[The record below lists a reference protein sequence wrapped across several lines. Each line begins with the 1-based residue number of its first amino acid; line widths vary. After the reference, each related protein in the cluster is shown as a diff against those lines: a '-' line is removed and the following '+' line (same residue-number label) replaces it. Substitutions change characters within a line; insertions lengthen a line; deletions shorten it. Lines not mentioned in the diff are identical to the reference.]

1 MDTAPLQGWICMPEG
16 EGTHNL
22 ALVTESSLISQG
34 QNMVGLQVY
43 ITEEDLR
50 IPFFPR
56 KTKSPR

>member
-1 MDTAPLQGWICMPEG
+1 MAED
-16 EGTHNL
+16 EGTCNL

-50 IPFFPR
+50 MPFFPR